1 MYTDKTCL
9 LLAVIIFI
17 KTVKLV
23 QGGQNKGL
31 WRHVSSIK
39 FYTQLYFIIQFRI
52 ILVHTFI
59 FLSFFKR
66 FVIKQEAIFTKN
78 HSLKIFLTIYI
89 SDNWFKHK
97 YLVYFF
103 D

>member
-9 LLAVIIFI
+9 LLAVIIFS

-39 FYTQLYFIIQFRI
+39 FDTQLYFIIQFRI

-59 FLSFFKR
+59 YEVFLKDLLLSKR
-66 FVIKQEAIFTKN
+66 LYSQNINSQ
-78 HSLKIFLTIYI
+78 KIFLTIYI
-89 SDNWFKHK
+89 SDNLFKHK

-103 D
+103 E

>member
-1 MYTDKTCL
+1 M
-9 LLAVIIFI
+9 
-17 KTVKLV
+17 KLV

-39 FYTQLYFIIQFRI
+39 FDTQVYFIIQFRI

-59 FLSFFKR
+59 YEVLSKFLLLSKWLYSQN
-66 FVIKQEAIFTKN
+66 INSQ
-78 HSLKIFLTIYI
+78 KIVLTIYI

-103 D
+103 E

>member
-1 MYTDKTCL
+1 MYTDKTYL

-39 FYTQLYFIIQFRI
+39 FDTQPYFIIQFRI

-59 FLSFFKR
+59 YEVFLKKYILQIIGTCLFLCVLLKYYLLSDKD
-66 FVIKQEAIFTKN
+66 IFN
-78 HSLKIFLTIYI
+78 I
-89 SDNWFKHK
+89 SIINN
-97 YLVYFF
+97 V
-103 D
+103 